1 MNKLLMMT
9 NDIRNRAQEA
19 QEKGAVS
26 IEYLAIAL
34 VVVVVIGIAIAAA
47 QGAEGT
53 LGDQFKTA
61 IENIFGGA

>member
-9 NDIRNRAQEA
+9 NDIRNRA
-19 QEKGAVS
+19 EKGAVS

-47 QGAEGT
+47 QGAGDT
-53 LGDQFKTA
+53 LTTQFQTA
-61 IENIFGGA
+61 VENIFGAAA

>member
-1 MNKLLMMT
+1 MNKLRMMT
-9 NDIRNRAQEA
+9 NDIRNRA

-47 QGAEGT
+47 DGAGET
-53 LGDQFKTA
+53 LSTQFDKA
-61 IENIFGGA
+61 ISNIFGGE

>member
-47 QGAEGT
+47 DGAGET
-53 LGDQFKTA
+53 LSTQFDKA
-61 IENIFGGA
+61 ISNIFGGE

>member
-9 NDIRNRAQEA
+9 NDIRNRA

-53 LGDQFKTA
+53 LGNQFKTA

>member
-34 VVVVVIGIAIAAA
+34 VVVVVIGIAITAA

>member
-34 VVVVVIGIAIAAA
+34 VVVVVIGIAITAA
-47 QGAEGT
+47 QGTEGT

>member
-9 NDIRNRAQEA
+9 NDIRSRAQD
-19 QEKGAVS
+19 KGAVF

-47 QGAEGT
+47 QGAEGALT
-53 LGDQFKTA
+53 EQFQTA
-61 IENIFGGA
+61 VEGIFGGA

>member
-9 NDIRNRAQEA
+9 NDIRNRA

-47 QGAEGT
+47 DGAGET
-53 LGDQFKTA
+53 LSTQFDKA
-61 IENIFGGA
+61 ITNIFGGE